1 MVATNIIPLKD
12 AEFWQDPYPTLA
24 GIREDF
30 RVGRTDAG
38 QQAILRWDDCVDLI
52 TSGNV
57 IAGGLR
63 QLDERGFKAGD
74 PLYEW
79 RRNAIGILDGPEH
92 LRIRSL
98 VNRALT
104 HRTVNHLRA
113 AVRTYA
119 NQILDRFD
127 ADGRIDVRS
136 NYAEALPR
144 FVRTQ
149 FLGLSKEEVATSTK
163 QMKTG
168 PAEGFGP
175 FVTAEIRE
183 QSNASI
189 AAMMAYVTE
198 LYEDRRARPRD
209 DLLTNLIEAEDE
221 GQRLNHDELITLFT
235 TLFAAFGSS
244 ASTIV
249 SGIYELARH
258 RDQADL
264 FRSDPEK
271 WKKGVAEETFRYHPA
286 LYSIGRK
293 TARAFDAYGTT
304 FQADELVNIQTGAP
318 NRDPRRWQD
327 PDRFDITRD
336 PSLWSMTFGMGSHFC
351 LGQALARCEVQEAL
365 AVFVERCDA
374 IELESRPTWTPFVV
388 RAQLDTLPVRY
399 HPTA

>member
-12 AEFWQDPYPTLA
+12 ADFWQDPYPTLA
-24 GIREDF
+24 GIREEF

-52 TSGNV
+52 TGGNV

-63 QLDERGFKAGD
+63 QLDERGFKPGD

-104 HRTVNHLRA
+104 HRTVNHLRD

-119 NQILDRFD
+119 NEIIDRFD
-127 ADGRIDVRS
+127 AEGRIDVRFD
-136 NYAEALPR
+136 YAEALPR

-149 FLGLSKEEVATSTK
+149 FLGLSEEEVAISTE

-209 DLLTNLIEAEDE
+209 DLLTNLIEAEAE
-221 GQRLNHDELITLFT
+221 GQRLSHGELITLFT

-258 RDQADL
+258 PDQAAL
-264 FRSDPEK
+264 FRSNPDA
-271 WKKGVAEETFRYHPA
+271 WKKGAAEETFRSHPA

-293 TARAFDAYGTT
+293 TARPFEAFGTE
-304 FQADELVNIQTGAP
+304 FDADELLTIQTGAP
-318 NRDPRRWQD
+318 NRDPRRWHQ

-336 PSLWSMTFGMGSHFC
+336 PGLWSMTFGMGSHFC

-374 IELESRPTWTPFVV
+374 IQLDSQPKWTPFVI
-388 RAQLDTLPVRY
+388 RAQLADLPVRY
-399 HPTA
+399 RPTA